1 MDVKVP
7 LHLELLPVT
16 TSDSL
21 PDSSDQEEHQ
31 HNVQLHTSLLP
42 EILVHI
48 PFPHQS
54 SLHRP
59 EDVLEPC
66 VIQTMQLSGV
76 RSLPG
81 RSTETHLVSD

>member
-1 MDVKVP
+1 MP
-7 LHLELLPVT
+7 LHLEVLPVT

-31 HNVQLHTSLLP
+31 HLNVQLHISLLP

-54 SLHRP
+54 SLRRP

-66 VIQTMQLSGV
+66 VIQTMQQSGV

-81 RSTETHLVSD
+81 SSTETHLVSD